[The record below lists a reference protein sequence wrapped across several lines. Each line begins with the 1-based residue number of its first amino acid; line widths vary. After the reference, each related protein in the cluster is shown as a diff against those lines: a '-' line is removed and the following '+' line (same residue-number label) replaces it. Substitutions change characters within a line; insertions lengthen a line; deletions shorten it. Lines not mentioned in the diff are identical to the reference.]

1 MVPMLWRILNWEN
14 LGVKIHSRSRA
25 HHLMGP
31 CISSCP
37 VTHTIAQVGSA
48 FWNCTVGSCT
58 STLGVWCTTLIKTWG
73 HDPSTC
79 HPHSPTE
86 EPSCLSD
93 TGHCCVNSQQSMA
106 CMHRKRHLILYL
118 ISVSE
123 KYSHDFEREPL
134 WTQNA
139 ATLRTGTCQGL
150 ANNYFPPLP
159 PAL

>member
-14 LGVKIHSRSRA
+14 LAVKIHSRSRA

-58 STLGVWCTTLIKTWG
+58 STLGVCGVGSSRPGDVILVPVTHTPL
-73 HDPSTC
+73 
-79 HPHSPTE
+79 TE

-150 ANNYFPPLP
+150 ANNYSPPPP